1 MALKQILF
9 HIVAL
14 MIKGMVMIMV
24 MAMVAAVDVIVIV
37 VMVTIIIDP
46 IVVITNI
53 IKTKRLLREN
63 LPKTKFNK
71 ATYIIDA
78 LINLLISI
86 KYL

>member
-1 MALKQILF
+1 
-9 HIVAL
+9 
-14 MIKGMVMIMV
+14 MIMV
-24 MAMVAAVDVIVIV
+24 MAMVIAVDVIVIV
-37 VMVTIIIDP
+37 VVVTIIIDP

-71 ATYIIDA
+71 VTYIIDA
-78 LINLLISI
+78 PRNLLIYI

>member
-1 MALKQILF
+1 
-9 HIVAL
+9 
-14 MIKGMVMIMV
+14 MIMV

-37 VMVTIIIDP
+37 VMVTIIINP

-53 IKTKRLLREN
+53 IKTKRLTREN
-63 LPKTKFNK
+63 LPKTKFKK

-78 LINLLISI
+78 PKNMLISI

>member
-1 MALKQILF
+1 
-9 HIVAL
+9 
-14 MIKGMVMIMV
+14 MVMIMV

-53 IKTKRLLREN
+53 IKTKRLSREN

-71 ATYIIDA
+71 VTYIIDA
-78 LINLLISI
+78 PRNLLIYI